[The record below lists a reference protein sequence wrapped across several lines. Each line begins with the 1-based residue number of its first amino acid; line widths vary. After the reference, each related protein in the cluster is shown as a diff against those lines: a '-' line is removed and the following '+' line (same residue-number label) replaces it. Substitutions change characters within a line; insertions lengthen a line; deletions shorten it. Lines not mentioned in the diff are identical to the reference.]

1 METSANPGVVRTD
14 DAGVKITVSSRS
26 SVDSKLDSLQDMLES
41 LARNGGADFAH
52 YNRYPGWE
60 YREGTPMQ
68 TKYKETFRRLYGRE
82 AQVVGIHAGLE
93 CGLFMKKVPDMDI
106 IAIGPEVTN
115 LHSPDE
121 TLVVSTYER
130 LCDLIEELL
139 K

>member
-1 METSANPGVVRTD
+1 
-14 DAGVKITVSSRS
+14 
-26 SVDSKLDSLQDMLES
+26 
-41 LARNGGADFAH
+41 
-52 YNRYPGWE
+52 
-60 YREGTPMQ
+60 
-68 TKYKETFRRLYGRE
+68 
-82 AQVVGIHAGLE
+82 
-93 CGLFMKKVPDMDI
+93 MKKVPDMDI